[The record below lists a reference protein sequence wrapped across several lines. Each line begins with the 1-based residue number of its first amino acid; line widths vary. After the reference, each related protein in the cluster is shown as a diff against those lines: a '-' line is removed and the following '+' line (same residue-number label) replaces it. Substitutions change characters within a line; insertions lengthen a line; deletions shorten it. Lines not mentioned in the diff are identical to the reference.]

1 MIGWRLRRRLIFLGY
16 SEDEILQLGDLDQI
30 NTEHLNK
37 VNFSEN
43 GENISEAKSSTF
55 SNPALIQTI

>member
-30 NTEHLNK
+30 NTEHMNK

-43 GENISEAKSSTF
+43 REIISKAKPSPF
-55 SNPALIQTI
+55 SNPARIQTI